1 MGCGKFSWK
10 SLLLL
15 TAALCS
21 ACTVKAPRNIAD
33 SDPSS
38 KIPAIVAKV
47 EEKDFSA
54 VKQLVADL
62 ESDDPAVRFY
72 AIGGLQRL
80 TGETL
85 GYQYFVDDEQRADA
99 VGRWKAWLD
108 GWTAGRQAALSKP

>member
-1 MGCGKFSWK
+1 MGCGKLAWQSG
-10 SLLLL
+10 LLLS
-15 TAALCS
+15 AALCV
-21 ACTVKAPRNIAD
+21 ACSVRAPRNIAD

-47 EEKDFSA
+47 GEKDLSA

-108 GWTAGRQAALSKP
+108 GWTAGREAAGNKP